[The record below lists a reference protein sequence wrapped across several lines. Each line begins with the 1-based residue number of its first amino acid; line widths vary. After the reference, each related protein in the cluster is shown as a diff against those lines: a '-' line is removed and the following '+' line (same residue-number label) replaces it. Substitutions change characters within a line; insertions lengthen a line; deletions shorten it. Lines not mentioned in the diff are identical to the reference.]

1 VRVVVAPDGFGGT
14 LTAVEAAAALA
25 AGWRSAAPRDRSWP
39 FPRVLSWLMPRGA
52 RRLSAQPRRRWAP
65 RSRTSSIFRILKT
78 RRATYSFYLDDCVR
92 VLPALGEGVAD
103 AIVTSPP
110 YNLGVS
116 YGSYDDQLPR
126 EEYLQWT
133 NRWAAAAAGAL
144 GPDGSLFLNV
154 GHKPTDP
161 WVAMDVAQAV
171 WDKDHKR

>member
-1 VRVVVAPDGFGGT
+1 
-14 LTAVEAAAALA
+14 
-25 AGWRSAAPRDRSWP
+25 
-39 FPRVLSWLMPRGA
+39 MPRGA
-52 RRLSAQPRRRWAP
+52 RRLSAQPRRRSAP

-116 YGSYDDQLPR
+116 YRSYDDQLPR